1 MLPPFYSQIDNIQF
15 SAICGDLNN
24 AAQINADKGT
34 GYGYGYGYGFEIDA
48 QYLVSNNLTVTAE

>member
-34 GYGYGYGYGFEIDA
+34 GYGYGFEIDA
-48 QYLVSNNLTVTAE
+48 QYLVSNNLTVTAV